1 MLAQSKAFSGFAVDD
16 IEKARE
22 FYGDTLGLEVE
33 VTEVDG
39 LDGPGL
45 LNLKLAG
52 DRATVVYPKPDFE
65 PATYT
70 ILNFPVD
77 DAEATVDGLT
87 ERGVIF
93 ERYEGAEQD
102 EKGISRG
109 MGPTIAW
116 FKDPAGNVLAVLE
129 EVEG

>member
-22 FYGDTLGLEVE
+22 FYAETLGLEVE
-33 VTEVDG
+33 AI
-39 LDGPGL
+39 DGPGL
-45 LNLKLAG
+45 LHIKLAG
-52 DRATVVYPKPDFE
+52 DRATLVYPKQDFE

-77 DAEATVDGLT
+77 DVEAAVDGLT
-87 ERGVIF
+87 ERGVAF
-93 ERYEGAEQD
+93 ELYEGAEQD

-109 MGPTIAW
+109 RGPEIAW
-116 FKDPAGNVLAVLE
+116 FRDPAGNILAVLE
-129 EVEG
+129 AEEG

>member
-22 FYGDTLGLEVE
+22 FYGETLGLEVE
-33 VTEVDG
+33 EMAVEG

-52 DRATVVYPKPDFE
+52 DRATLVYPKPDFE

-77 DAEATVDGLT
+77 DVEAAVDGLGR
-87 ERGVIF
+87 RGVEF
-93 ERYEGAEQD
+93 ERYKGAEQD

-109 MGPTIAW
+109 RGPAIAW

-129 EVEG
+129 EEA